1 MHLKYLIA
9 SILIRCFYF
18 SIITGD
24 DENEEVYNTEDCEF
38 AAKKRKKDHFRN
50 NTDSQCKAGVFNLF
64 WKTRVGSEK
73 CCNSH
78 VILTYRVA
86 FKIMPISVLA
96 TNSGVKSDMS

>member
-24 DENEEVYNTEDCEF
+24 DENEEVYNAEDCEF

-50 NTDSQCKAGVFNLF
+50 NTDSQCKPVFF
-64 WKTRVGSEK
+64 SF
-73 CCNSH
+73 
-78 VILTYRVA
+78 ILEDSCRFRA
-86 FKIMPISVLA
+86 IIAML
-96 TNSGVKSDMS
+96 